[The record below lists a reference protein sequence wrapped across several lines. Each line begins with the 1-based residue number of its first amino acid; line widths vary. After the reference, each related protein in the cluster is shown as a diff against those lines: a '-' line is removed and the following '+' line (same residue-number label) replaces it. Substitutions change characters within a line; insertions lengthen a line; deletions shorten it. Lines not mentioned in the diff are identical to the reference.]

1 MSGEQHQAQTLFRTH
16 NAGELRKEHAGQ
28 KVILTGWVQRR
39 RDLGNL
45 IFIDLRDRSG
55 VVQVVFDPALGV
67 SGELMSLGEQLRN
80 EFVVAVEGTVAVR
93 DEKAVN
99 PKLPTGEIELH
110 VTGAEI
116 LNAAKNT
123 PFYIQDN
130 VDVDEN
136 LRLKYRYL
144 DLRRPEMQQI
154 FILRSKAIKYMRDFL
169 DANGFLEV
177 ETPMLTKSTPE
188 GARDYLVPSRVHPG
202 EFYALPQSPQLF
214 KQLLMVSGFERY
226 YQVARC
232 FRDEDLRA
240 DRQPEFTQLDIEQS
254 FMSLEQF
261 LEMIEEM
268 MVGVFKATLNV
279 EIPRPFPRMTYAEA
293 MARYGSDKPDIRFGL
308 ELQDLT
314 EQVRGCGFKVFN
326 AAIENGGQVKCLVA
340 PGIAGYSRKQI
351 DELEAFVKRY
361 GAKGMAWIAVQE
373 EGVKSP
379 IAKFFSEEE
388 MQALL
393 NAAGAKTGDLLL
405 FAADSKKVVADS
417 LGALR
422 LKLGKEL
429 GLIPEGEFKFLWVTE
444 FPLLEFD
451 EEAGRYM
458 AAHHPF
464 TSPMDED
471 LHMLETDPANV
482 RAKAYDLALNGF
494 ELGGGSMR
502 IFRREIQERMFKAL
516 GFTME
521 EARAQFGFLLDAF
534 EYGTPPHGG
543 IAFGLDR
550 LIMIMANRQSLRD
563 TIAFP
568 KTSSASDLLTNA
580 PSPVSEVQLDTL
592 HIALNGKAVQEV
604 EEGLT
609 TAGTEQ
615 K

>member
-1 MSGEQHQAQTLFRTH
+1 MSTEHHATQTLVRTH
-16 NAGELRKEHAGQ
+16 NAGELRQSNVGE
-28 KVILTGWVQRR
+28 KVVVTGWVQRR
-39 RDLGNL
+39 RDLGGL

-55 VVQVVFDPALGV
+55 VVQVTFEPDVAGSAMMEMGDKLR
-67 SGELMSLGEQLRN
+67 GEY
-80 EFVVAVEGTVAVR
+80 VVAIEGIVAAR
-93 DEKAVN
+93 AEHAVN
-99 PKLPTGEIELH
+99 SKLETGEIELK
-110 VTGAEI
+110 VSNVEI

-123 PFYIQDN
+123 PFYIQDA

-144 DLRRPEMQQI
+144 DLRRPEMQKI
-154 FILRSKAIKYMRDFL
+154 FLLRSKAIKYMRDYL
-169 DANGFLEV
+169 DTNGFLEV

-202 EFYALPQSPQLF
+202 QFYALPQSPQLF
-214 KQLLMVSGFERY
+214 KQMLMVSGFERY

-254 FMSLEQF
+254 FMPLEQF
-261 LEMIEEM
+261 QEMIEDM
-268 MVGVFKATLNV
+268 MVGVFKATLGV
-279 EIPRPFPRMTYAEA
+279 DIPRPFPRMTYAEA
-293 MARYGSDKPDIRFGL
+293 MARYGSDKPDIRFGV
-308 ELQDLT
+308 ELQDVTDL
-314 EQVRGCGFKVFN
+314 VRGCGFKVFN
-326 AAIENGGQVKCLVA
+326 AAVDNGGQVKALVA
-340 PGIAGYSRKQI
+340 PGCASYSRKQI

-361 GAKGMAWIAVQE
+361 GAKGMAWVAVQE
-373 EGVKSP
+373 AGVKSP
-379 IAKFFSEEE
+379 IAKFFSEEDL
-388 MQALL
+388 QAIIKQVG
-393 NAAGAKTGDLLL
+393 AGTGDLIL

-422 LKLGKEL
+422 SKLGKEL
-429 GLIPEGEFKFLWVTE
+429 GLIEEHAFKFVWITE
-444 FPLLEFD
+444 FPLLEYD
-451 EEAGRYM
+451 EEANRYV

-464 TSPMDED
+464 TMPMEED

-502 IFRREIQERMFKAL
+502 IYRREIQERMFKAL

-550 LIMIMANRQSLRD
+550 IIMIMANRQSLRD
-563 TIAFP
+563 VIAFP

-580 PSPVSEVQLDTL
+580 PSPVSAPQLETL
-592 HIALNGKAVQEV
+592 HIGLGGKALQVKDE
-604 EEGLT
+604 
-609 TAGTEQ
+609 
-615 K
+615 